1 MGGTP
6 VLELGTPYLTG
17 MRPGVVP
24 PACTS
29 NEAEIPDMRIRPVL
43 AATVAGAVTLGLAA
57 CSSDTDK
64 SADDAAASSKSEA
77 AASGEFPIEIEHALG
92 TTTIEEKPERVA
104 TVAWGNQ
111 DVAIALGVAPVGTD
125 TQVWNWNNDADLGL
139 YPWTTEALTELG
151 ADDPVIFSSSDGV
164 DFEAISDTNPDV
176 ILAAQSGLSQE
187 DYDTL
192 SEIAPVVAYPEIPW
206 YTPWRDQILINAKG
220 LGLASEGE
228 QLVADIDKQID
239 EATAGASA
247 IEGKSAAFFYIN
259 SADLSKISLYTGGD
273 PRTGFLEDLGFEMPQ
288 VAVDAAKE
296 GSFYLDITSEN
307 ADQLADVD
315 VIVSYGGD
323 ELVTALQAD
332 PMWNTIPDVKN
343 GAVVAVGEGDAFSAA
358 ATPTA
363 LSIPWILEDYVA
375 QLNDAAGKVQ

>member
-43 AATVAGAVTLGLAA
+43 AATVAGAVALGLAA

-206 YTPWRDQILINAKG
+206 YTPWRDQILINAKA

-228 QLVADIDKQID
+228 QLVADIDKQIAD
-239 EATAGASA
+239 ATADAA
-247 IEGKSAAFFYIN
+247 IEGKTAAFFYIN
-259 SADLSKISLYTGGD
+259 AADLSTISLYTGGD
-273 PRTGFLEDLGFEMPQ
+273 PRTAFLEDLGFEMPQ
-288 VAVDAAKE
+288 VASTPPERAR
-296 GSFYLDITSEN
+296 STSTS
-307 ADQLADVD
+307 ARRTPTSSPDVD
-315 VIVSYGGD
+315 VIVTYGD
-323 ELVTALQAD
+323 ELC
-332 PMWNTIPDVKN
+332 
-343 GAVVAVGEGDAFSAA
+343 
-358 ATPTA
+358 
-363 LSIPWILEDYVA
+363 
-375 QLNDAAGKVQ
+375 